1 MTVNLLR
8 LSFDKG
14 NFVWWNVSC
23 CGFATQINQGGS
35 SYINWLVGQAGRKDL
50 KLRKENQR

>member
-1 MTVNLLR
+1 MTVNLLG